1 MILDVTYACNMGCSH
16 CMSDC
21 TPDGLHMPIQ
31 TFRDSLNFLQTYK
44 IPTWNFSGGE
54 MFEHP
59 QIMEIL
65 DILEFKWTQ
74 MAFRCPICFITNG
87 RKLARDRELY
97 ARVTQLIKK
106 HGNRLVLIQVTDDPR
121 FYPDPLSKQ
130 EKYWLNKLGA
140 II

>member
-1 MILDVTYACNMGCSH
+1 MIIDVTYACNMGCSH

-65 DILEFKWTQ
+65 DVLEFKWTQ
-74 MAFRCPICFITNG
+74 LAFRCPICFITVSYTHL
-87 RKLARDRELY
+87 RAHE
-97 ARVTQLIKK
+97 T
-106 HGNRLVLIQVTDDPR
+106 
-121 FYPDPLSKQ
+121 S
-130 EKYWLNKLGA
+130 
-140 II
+140 

>member
-1 MILDVTYACNMGCSH
+1 MIIDVTYACNMGYSH

-59 QIMEIL
+59 QIMESSNGPSWHL
-65 DILEFKWTQ
+65 DV
-74 MAFRCPICFITNG
+74 P
-87 RKLARDRELY
+87 Y
-97 ARVTQLIKK
+97 
-106 HGNRLVLIQVTDDPR
+106 VLSRMGV
-121 FYPDPLSKQ
+121 
-130 EKYWLNKLGA
+130 N
-140 II
+140 

>member
-1 MILDVTYACNMGCSH
+1 MIIDVTYACNMGCSH

-31 TFRDSLNFLQTYK
+31 TFRNSLNFLQTYK

-65 DILEFKWTQ
+65 DVLEFK
-74 MAFRCPICFITNG
+74 
-87 RKLARDRELY
+87 
-97 ARVTQLIKK
+97 
-106 HGNRLVLIQVTDDPR
+106 
-121 FYPDPLSKQ
+121 
-130 EKYWLNKLGA
+130 
-140 II
+140 

>member
-1 MILDVTYACNMGCSH
+1 MIIDVTYACNMGCSH

-65 DILEFKWTQ
+65 DVLGVVYPWDSPPLQNTRLKSIQTIDCFKILYNFEGYDFETSSSNR
-74 MAFRCPICFITNG
+74 AP
-87 RKLARDRELY
+87 
-97 ARVTQLIKK
+97 QL
-106 HGNRLVLIQVTDDPR
+106 
-121 FYPDPLSKQ
+121 
-130 EKYWLNKLGA
+130 
-140 II
+140 